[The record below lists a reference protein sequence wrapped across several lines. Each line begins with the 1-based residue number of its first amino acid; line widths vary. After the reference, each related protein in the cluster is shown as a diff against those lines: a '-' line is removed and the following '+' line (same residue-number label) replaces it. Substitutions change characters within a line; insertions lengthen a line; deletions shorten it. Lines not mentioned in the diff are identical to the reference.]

1 MTTYTMPFRLG
12 TRVTVG
18 TNTVGAP
25 AGAVGNVVDLQNI
38 GASGAWLA
46 RVRVPDNVWGK
57 ADFMVPV
64 ANLTAA

>member
-1 MTTYTMPFRLG
+1 MATYTMPFRLG
-12 TRVTVG
+12 KRVTIG
-18 TNTVGAP
+18 ANSVGAP
-25 AGAVGNVVDLQNI
+25 VDVVGSVVDLQNI

-46 RVRVPDNVWGK
+46 RVRVPDDVWGN